1 MYSYVYSYTQ
11 IILILSA
18 RAIITGSSL
27 KNVRVLEGTLKENKI
42 IYLSHMYADIQGI
55 AMDES
60 PALP

>member
-1 MYSYVYSYTQ
+1 M
-11 IILILSA
+11 LILSA

-27 KNVRVLEGTLKENKI
+27 KNVRVLEGSLKENKI

-55 AMDES
+55 AMEES